1 MIVLSNYSISWS
13 KSNNQDSFTGVVDST
28 TNVQDSVFI
37 AFSDLKVANSK
48 MIELEYVKQINAKLN
63 ENIRLDSIYNR
74 TILRELEQRKLEN
87 INLRRNKHKTDIFA
101 GIELLI
107 IILLI
112 L

>member
-13 KSNNQDSFTGVVDST
+13 KNNNQDSFTGVVDST

-48 MIELEYVKQINAKLN
+48 MIELDYVKQINIKLN
-63 ENIRLDSIYNR
+63 ENIKLDSIYNR
-74 TILRELEQRKLEN
+74 TILRELEQRKVEN
-87 INLRRNKHKTDIFA
+87 TDLRRDRHNIGILA

-107 IILLI
+107 IILLS

>member
-13 KSNNQDSFTGVVDST
+13 KSNNQDPSTGVLDST

-63 ENIRLDSIYNR
+63 ENIKLDSIYNR
-74 TILRELEQRKLEN
+74 TIFRELEQRKVEN
-87 INLRRNKHKTDIFA
+87 NTLRRNKHKVDILA

-107 IILLI
+107 IILLS